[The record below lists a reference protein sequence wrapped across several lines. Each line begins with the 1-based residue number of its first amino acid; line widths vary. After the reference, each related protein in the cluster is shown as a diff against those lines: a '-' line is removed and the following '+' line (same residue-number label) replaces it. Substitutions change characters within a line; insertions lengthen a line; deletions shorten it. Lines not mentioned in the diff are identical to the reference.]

1 MKNKVIPTNVEHLMS
16 ETDLIVSRTDMKG
29 IITYC
34 NEAFIKLS
42 GFERE
47 ELIGEQHNIVR
58 HPDMPRAIFKLL
70 WDTLL
75 GGNEITAYVKNMC
88 KDGSYY
94 WVLANVTVDHNE
106 YGAITGCYS
115 VRRKPHPSAL
125 QTVKE
130 LYRVMLE
137 AERAAGSRDA
147 MAASTKI
154 LLDVVT
160 SHGFKTY
167 DEFVFSIINK
177 YQ

>member
-1 MKNKVIPTNVEHLMS
+1 MKNKVIPTNVEHVMS

-42 GFERE
+42 GFDRE
-47 ELIGEQHNIVR
+47 DLMGVQHNIVR
-58 HPDMPRAIFKLL
+58 HPEMPRAVFKLL

-75 GGNEITAYVKNMC
+75 SGNEITAYVKNMC

-94 WVLANVTVDHNE
+94 WVLANVTLDRNE
-106 YGAITGCYS
+106 HGVVTGCYS
-115 VRRKPHPSAL
+115 VRRKPAPAAVSV
-125 QTVKE
+125 VKE
-130 LYRVMLE
+130 LYRVMLD

-147 MAASTKI
+147 IAASTKI
-154 LLDVVT
+154 LLDAVA

-167 DEFVFSIINK
+167 DEFVFGIINQ
-177 YQ
+177 YH